1 MKIEFE
7 SSIKRSV
14 FLCHLLDIRIAWVN
28 LCEWKTVFW
37 ISMSYGSRTSSCKP
51 WRWMR
56 LDLIFT
62 MRDIYIN
69 FKLDPLTKCSSSRG
83 TIFFSLI
90 RNLSDDHEDC
100 PNWRK
105 NNHKSCKKRDIPFW
119 VWKKSIETETTLW
132 SEFENGGKPL

>member
-7 SSIKRSV
+7 SSIKRSM

-37 ISMSYGSRTSSCKP
+37 ISELWQQDKQLQTMKMNEAWPDLYNEGYIHKFQAGSTH
-51 WRWMR
+51 
-56 LDLIFT
+56 
-62 MRDIYIN
+62 
-69 FKLDPLTKCSSSRG
+69 KCSSSRG

-100 PNWRK
+100 PNWHK
-105 NNHKSCKKRDIPFW
+105 NNRKSCKKRDIPFW
-119 VWKKSIETETTLW
+119 VWKKSIETETTLR